1 MKKTKKQKQNE
12 SKMAIPCVDG
22 GTDRQTNLWT
32 EHHWQPS
39 SNHLKW
45 LNILDVFSLQWHYL
59 RILFAKMQDHT
70 RTQLPR
76 DGEESEAR
84 MEWKRSQWSW
94 LLSEVKVVVG
104 SLCVH
109 GLNDLLTFWTRSFR
123 ATQFHNRSS
132 SSAGFEMRSRS
143 VWMYHFFAI
152 ESYEFLSWHK
162 YLKTK

>member
-1 MKKTKKQKQNE
+1 MLAVINTNIEHGKWRRRKNKNE
-12 SKMAIPCVDG
+12 TKMAILCVDG

-70 RTQLPR
+70 RTQLSR
-76 DGEESEAR
+76 DGGESEAR
-84 MEWKRSQWSW
+84 MEWIRSQWSW
-94 LLSEVKVVVG
+94 LLGEVKVVVC

-109 GLNDLLTFWTRSFR
+109 GLNDLLTFWTGSFR
-123 ATQFHNRSS
+123 ATQFHNQSSS
-132 SSAGFEMRSRS
+132 SSAFFEMRSRS
-143 VWMYHFFAI
+143 VWMYHFF
-152 ESYEFLSWHK
+152 FCN
-162 YLKTK
+162 